1 MPEGSS
7 AKKKM
12 TLGKTGPVPKRKK
25 KEKTTTK
32 NGDGEVRG
40 HGDESSPATANLRS

>member
-1 MPEGSS
+1 MPKKNDARKDWSG
-7 AKKKM
+7 AKKK
-12 TLGKTGPVPKRKK
+12 KKRKDNN
-25 KEKTTTK
+25 E